1 LTNFWRALVNPDK
14 RDDEERLASRLL
26 KEITALADCPMRLME
41 VCGTHTIAIFR
52 SGIKSLLADA
62 IELISGP
69 GCPVCVTPV
78 GEIDRAIALSRRP
91 EVILTT
97 FGDLMR
103 VPGSSSSFQ
112 QERAQGSAIR
122 VILSPLDAVQI
133 AQENPDKTAVFFAVG
148 FETTSPAIAAAVQ
161 EARRRGLKN
170 FYLLSSQRLVP
181 PALRAL
187 LAAGKAAID
196 GFILPGHVSVIIGRL
211 PYFFVADEF
220 GIPGVITGFEPLDI
234 LEGIYLLLRQKKE
247 GRAAIEI
254 QYSRAVKEQGNE
266 RARAIM
272 EEVFAPADARWRGL
286 GVIPASGLVLRE
298 AFWALDA
305 ARAFDLPYVEAAD
318 PAGCL
323 CGEVLQGLSRPP
335 DCPLFG
341 TRCTPVDPIGACMV
355 STEGSCAAY
364 YKYGGVA

>member
-1 LTNFWRALVNPDK
+1 LTSWRRVIVNPQAKADQG
-14 RDDEERLASRLL
+14 RLAPRLI
-26 KEITALADCPMRLME
+26 KEITALADHPLRLME

-52 SGIKSLLADA
+52 AGIKPLLADA
-62 IELISGP
+62 VELISGP
-69 GCPVCVTPV
+69 GCPVCVTPA
-78 GEIDRAIALSRRP
+78 GEIDRAIALSRRQ
-91 EVILTT
+91 EVILAT

-103 VPGSSSSFQ
+103 VPGSGSSFQ
-112 QERAQGSAIR
+112 QERATGRDIR

-133 AQENPDKTAVFFAVG
+133 AQENPDKSVVFFAVG

-161 EARRRGLKN
+161 ETRRRGLVN
-170 FYLLSSQRLVP
+170 LYLLSSQRLVP

-187 LAAGKAAID
+187 LSSGKATID

-211 PYFFVADEF
+211 PYLFVADEF

-234 LEGIYLLLRQKKE
+234 LEGICLLLRQKKE

-254 QYSRAVKEQGNE
+254 QYNRAVREQGNE

-272 EEVFAPADARWRGL
+272 EEVFAPADASWRGL
-286 GVIPASGLVLRE
+286 GTIPKSGLILRE
-298 AFWALDA
+298 EFWALDA
-305 ARAFDLPYVEAAD
+305 ARVFDLPYVEAGD

-323 CGEVLQGLSRPP
+323 CSEVLQGLRRPP

-341 TRCTPVDPIGACMV
+341 SRCTPVDPVGACMV
-355 STEGSCAAY
+355 SSEGSCAAY

>member
-1 LTNFWRALVNPDK
+1 VNPDK

-26 KEITALADCPMRLME
+26 KEITALADHPLRLME

-52 SGIKSLLADA
+52 AGIKPLLADSV
-62 IELISGP
+62 ELISGP
-69 GCPVCVTPV
+69 GCPVCVTPT
-78 GEIDRAIALSRRP
+78 GEIDRAIALSRRQ
-91 EVILTT
+91 EVILAT

-112 QERAQGSAIR
+112 QERATGSAIR

-148 FETTSPAIAAAVQ
+148 FETTSPAIAAAVL
-161 EARRRGLKN
+161 EARRRQVKN
-170 FYLLSSQRLVP
+170 LYLLSSQRLVP

-196 GFILPGHVSVIIGRL
+196 GFILPGHVSVIIGRI
-211 PYFFVADEF
+211 PYLFVADEF
-220 GIPGVITGFEPLDI
+220 GTPGVITGFEPLDI
-234 LEGIYLLLRQKKE
+234 LEGIYMLMRQKKE
-247 GRAAIEI
+247 GRATIEI
-254 QYSRAVKEQGNE
+254 QYSRAVKEQGNP

-272 EEVFAPADARWRGL
+272 EEVFVPADASWRGL
-286 GVIPASGLVLRE
+286 GTIPASGLMLRE
-298 AFWALDA
+298 EFWAMDA
-305 ARAFDLPYVEAAD
+305 ARVFDLPYVEAEE
-318 PAGCL
+318 PPGCL
-323 CGEVLQGLSRPP
+323 CSEVLQGLRRPP

-341 TRCTPVDPIGACMV
+341 TRCTPVDPVGACMV